1 MAPAV
6 LGFGGVSVPSENV
19 VVAVC
24 DLTSDAEAVVAE
36 LRQQGIEPGCISIVA
51 VDERSGSTPI
61 AYYFDRGCLWRT
73 AGRGGCW
80 RLLEA
85 LSGCAVLVS
94 PGERTAILAGP
105 FAASVVRAL
114 DNEGLFGDLGPIAGG
129 LYSLG
134 IPRDAAR
141 DYELTA
147 LRGRAL
153 VIVHGRAQDVARAR
167 RILTDRLRENATAEL
182 METGRTEI

>member
-1 MAPAV
+1 MP
-6 LGFGGVSVPSENV
+6 LENA

-24 DLTSDAEAVVAE
+24 NLVSDVEAVVSE
-36 LRQQGIEPGCISIVA
+36 LRQHGLEPGCISIVA

-61 AYYFDRGCLWRT
+61 AYFFEQGCLSMT
-73 AGRGGCW
+73 SARGGCW
-80 RLLEA
+80 RVLES

-105 FAASVVRAL
+105 FAESVVRTL

-134 IPRDAAR
+134 ISRDAAR

-147 LRGRAL
+147 FQGHAL
-153 VIVHGRAQDVARAR
+153 VIVHGRARDVARAR
-167 RILTDRLRENATAEL
+167 RILTDRFQGDA
-182 METGRTEI
+182 GRTPGDEPDRNLKVSLHPCFTHP

>member
-1 MAPAV
+1 
-6 LGFGGVSVPSENV
+6 VPLENA

-24 DLTSDAEAVVAE
+24 NLVSDAEAVVSD
-36 LRQQGIEPGCISIVA
+36 LRQQGLEPGCISIVA

-61 AYYFDRGCLWRT
+61 AYFFEQGCLSRT
-73 AGRGGCW
+73 AARGGCW
-80 RLLEA
+80 PMLEA

-105 FAASVVRAL
+105 FAACVVRTL
-114 DNEGLFGDLGPIAGG
+114 DNEGLFGDLGPIASG

-134 IPRDAAR
+134 ISRDAAR

-147 LRGRAL
+147 LQGRAL
-153 VIVHGRAQDVARAR
+153 VIVHGRAQDVAWAR
-167 RILTDRLRENATAEL
+167 RILTDRLKGKATAEL
-182 METGRTEI
+182 IAAGRTEN

>member
-1 MAPAV
+1 
-6 LGFGGVSVPSENV
+6 VPTENV

-24 DLTSDAEAVVAE
+24 DLASDAEAVVAE
-36 LRQQGIEPGCISIVA
+36 LRQQGLEPDCLSIVA
-51 VDERSGSTPI
+51 VDEQSGSTPV
-61 AYYFDRGCLWRT
+61 AYYFERGSLRST
-73 AGRGGCW
+73 AARGDCW
-80 RLLEA
+80 RLLDA
-85 LSGCAVLVS
+85 LSGCAVLVC

-105 FAASVVRAL
+105 FAASVARTL

-134 IPRDAAR
+134 VSRDEAR

-153 VIVHGRAQDVARAR
+153 VIVHGRARDVARAR
-167 RILTDRLRENATAEL
+167 CILTDLLQGNA
-182 METGRTEI
+182 GRTHGDEPDKNLKLSLHPCFTHT